1 MTSQQL
7 LDGILAA
14 VNDIRPLDIHPAMHW
29 QVTVI
34 NHDLLVL
41 WDARVEAE
49 SKLAATVAQEFGVVE
64 ATADDPI
71 AGVLVKVSDA
81 NDSAGKL
88 RFKYSLATNPQ
99 TGDEEPIF

>member
-1 MTSQQL
+1 MTDQAL

-14 VNDIRPLDIHPAMHW
+14 VHDVRPLECNPPLHW
-29 QVTVI
+29 QVSTI
-34 NHDLLVL
+34 SPKLLVL

-49 SKLAATVAQEFGVVE
+49 QELAAKVAREFGKVL
-64 ATADDPI
+64 AMQDDPI
-71 AGVLVKVSDA
+71 AGILVEVADA

-99 TGDEEPIF
+99 SGDEEPIF

>member
-7 LDGILAA
+7 LNGILAA

-29 QVTVI
+29 QVTAI
-34 NHDLLVL
+34 SHELLVL

-49 SKLAATVAQEFGVVE
+49 HELAAKVARELGTVE
-64 ATADDPI
+64 AMQAEPI
-71 AGVLVKVSDA
+71 AGILVRVADA